1 MRFAVAALLAVL
13 AAPTAFA
20 SIEDRCQEPF
30 GPVVPDGNTA
40 TQAEMRAAKVQVLNF
55 IKDSDSFQSC
65 VVLVI
70 DDPKEEMKEPEKKSA
85 MKKLEANQREKEEV
99 AAAYNNA
106 LKVFKARGLS
116 LE

>member
-1 MRFAVAALLAVL
+1 MRLAVAALLALL
-13 AAPTAFA
+13 AAPNAVA
-20 SIEDRCQEPF
+20 GISDRCQEPF

-40 TQAEMRAAKVQVLNF
+40 TQAEMRAAKSEVLNF
-55 IKDSDSFQSC
+55 IKDSDSFQAC

-70 DDPKEEMKEPEKKSA
+70 DDPKEEMKEPARRAA

-106 LKVFKARGLS
+106 LKAFKARGLS